1 MPTELSIW
9 RSKWQWHT
17 EGSVQT
23 TLAMESDWEIVD
35 VPECFIQAL
44 CSHPWL
50 GLTKELQMAWTVSGA
65 SLGVM
70 LRLQVGLLPRWAF
83 TLSSCNDPGPFRL
96 AELFKYCTLLVNRH
110 NILKVLQSN
119 IYAAQKHFPWSLN
132 SHVIYLFSFSDLSVL
147 YQNRR
152 I

>member
-9 RSKWQWHT
+9 RSKRQWHT

-23 TLAMESDWEIVD
+23 TVVMESDWEMFN
-35 VPECFIQAL
+35 VPGCFIQTP
-44 CSHPWL
+44 CSRLWL
-50 GLTKELQMAWTVSGA
+50 GLTKELQIAWTVSGV

-83 TLSSCNDPGPFRL
+83 ALSSCNDPGPFQL